1 MPDHGR
7 HPPRIDDEQ
16 DLAAGLAALL
26 VLAPDLGRLA
36 AAGDPLPLRR
46 HPPTFAELAR
56 IVTAQQVSLASAAAI
71 YGRLET
77 LIAPFEAETVLRLAD
92 DDLGQAGLSRA
103 KIASFRTIAE
113 AVAGGLDLAGLV
125 DLPAEEAR
133 GRLVSL
139 RGIGPWTADVFLL
152 FCAGHPDVFPAG
164 DVALQEA
171 LRDAL
176 ALDARPSTREA
187 ERLARR
193 WSPWRGVAARLRWAH
208 YRRLTG
214 RGTGLPV

>member
-1 MPDHGR
+1 MTGEQRIPV
-7 HPPRIDDEQ
+7 RIDDEE
-16 DLAAGLAALL
+16 DLAAGLGQLL
-26 VLAPDLGRLA
+26 AIAPDLGRLA

-46 HPPTFAELAR
+46 HPATFAELAR

-77 LIAPFEAETVLRLAD
+77 LISPFDAPTVLRLSD
-92 DDLGQAGLSRA
+92 DELGQAGLSRA
-103 KIASFRTIAE
+103 KIAAFR
-113 AVAGGLDLAGLV
+113 AVAQAVDDGLDLADLTR
-125 DLPAEEAR
+125 LPAEDAR
-133 GRLVSL
+133 TRLVSL

-152 FCAGHPDVFPAG
+152 FCAGHPDVFPTG

-176 ALDARPSTREA
+176 ALDVRPNPREA

-193 WSPWRGVAARLRWAH
+193 WSPWRGVAARLLWAH

>member
-1 MPDHGR
+1 MTQVPA
-7 HPPRIDDEQ
+7 RIDDEH
-16 DLAAGLAALL
+16 DLAAGLRELL
-26 VLAPDLGRLA
+26 AIAPDLGRLA

-77 LIAPFEAETVLRLAD
+77 LIAPFDAETVLRLSD
-92 DDLGQAGLSRA
+92 DELGQAGLSRA
-103 KIASFRTIAE
+103 KIAAFRAVSEAIAD
-113 AVAGGLDLAGLV
+113 GLDLAGLV
-125 DLPAEEAR
+125 RLPAEDAR
-133 GRLVSL
+133 ARLVSL

-176 ALDARPSTREA
+176 ALDVRPNPREA

-193 WSPWRGVAARLRWAH
+193 WSPWRGVAARLLWAH

>member
-1 MPDHGR
+1 MTGEQRIPS
-7 HPPRIDDEQ
+7 RIDDED
-16 DLAAGLAALL
+16 DLAAGLGQLL
-26 VLAPDLGRLA
+26 AIAPDLGRLA

-46 HPPTFAELAR
+46 HPATFAELAR

-71 YGRLET
+71 YGRLEA
-77 LIAPFEAETVLRLAD
+77 LISPFDAATVLSLSD
-92 DDLGQAGLSRA
+92 DQLGRAGLSRA
-103 KIASFRTIAE
+103 KIAAFRAVAE
-113 AVAGGLDLAGLV
+113 AVADGLDLADLTR
-125 DLPAEEAR
+125 LPAEDAR
-133 GRLVSL
+133 TRLVSL

-176 ALDARPSTREA
+176 ALEARPSPREA

-193 WSPWRGVAARLRWAH
+193 WSPWRGVAARLLWAH

>member
-1 MPDHGR
+1 MTQVPA
-7 HPPRIDDEQ
+7 RIDDDH
-16 DLAAGLAALL
+16 DLAAGLRELL
-26 VLAPDLGRLA
+26 AIAPDLGRLA

-77 LIAPFEAETVLRLAD
+77 LIAPFDAETVLRLSD
-92 DDLGQAGLSRA
+92 DELGQAGLSRA
-103 KIASFRTIAE
+103 KIAAFRAVSEAIAD
-113 AVAGGLDLAGLV
+113 GLDLAGLIR
-125 DLPAEEAR
+125 LPAEDAR
-133 GRLVSL
+133 ARLVSL

-176 ALDARPSTREA
+176 ALDVRPNPREA

-193 WSPWRGVAARLRWAH
+193 WSPWRGVAARLLWAH

>member
-1 MPDHGR
+1 MTGEQRSPV
-7 HPPRIDDEQ
+7 RIDDED
-16 DLAAGLAALL
+16 DLAAGLQALL
-26 VLAPDLGRLA
+26 AIAPDLGRLA

-46 HPPTFAELAR
+46 HPATFAELAR

-71 YGRLET
+71 YGRLEA
-77 LIAPFEAETVLRLAD
+77 LISPFEAETVLHLGD
-92 DDLGQAGLSRA
+92 DALGRAGLSRA
-103 KIASFRTIAE
+103 KIAAFRAVAE
-113 AVAGGLDLAGLV
+113 AVADGLDLADLTR
-125 DLPAEEAR
+125 LPAEDAR
-133 GRLVSL
+133 ARLVTL

-176 ALDARPSTREA
+176 ALDARPTPRET

-193 WSPWRGVAARLRWAH
+193 WSPWRGVAARLLWAH

>member
-1 MPDHGR
+1 MTGEQRIPV
-7 HPPRIDDEQ
+7 RIDDED
-16 DLAAGLAALL
+16 DLAAGLGQLL
-26 VLAPDLGRLA
+26 TIAPDLGRLA

-46 HPPTFAELAR
+46 HPATFAELAR

-71 YGRLET
+71 YGRLEA
-77 LIAPFEAETVLRLAD
+77 LISPFKAKTVLSLSD
-92 DDLGQAGLSRA
+92 DQLGQAGLSRA
-103 KIASFRTIAE
+103 KIAAFRAVAE
-113 AVAGGLDLAGLV
+113 AVADGLDLADLTH
-125 DLPAEEAR
+125 LPAEDAR
-133 GRLVSL
+133 ARLVSL

-176 ALDARPSTREA
+176 SLDVRPNPREA
-187 ERLARR
+187 ERLALR
-193 WSPWRGVAARLRWAH
+193 WSPWRGVAARLLWAH

>member
-1 MPDHGR
+1 MTGEQRSPV
-7 HPPRIDDEQ
+7 RIDDED
-16 DLAAGLAALL
+16 DLAAGLQALL
-26 VLAPDLGRLA
+26 AIAPDLGRLA

-46 HPPTFAELAR
+46 HPATFAELAR

-71 YGRLET
+71 YGRLEA
-77 LIAPFEAETVLRLAD
+77 LISPFEADTVLRLGD
-92 DDLGQAGLSRA
+92 DALGRAGLSRA
-103 KIASFRTIAE
+103 KIAAFRAVAE
-113 AVAGGLDLAGLV
+113 AVADGLDLADLTR
-125 DLPAEEAR
+125 LPAEDAR
-133 GRLVSL
+133 ARLVAL

-176 ALDARPSTREA
+176 ALDARPTPRET

-193 WSPWRGVAARLRWAH
+193 WSPWRGVAARLLWAH

>member
-1 MPDHGR
+1 MTQVPA
-7 HPPRIDDEQ
+7 RIDDEH
-16 DLAAGLAALL
+16 DLAAGLRELL
-26 VLAPDLGRLA
+26 AIAPDLGRLA

-77 LIAPFEAETVLRLAD
+77 LIAPFDAETVLRLSD
-92 DDLGQAGLSRA
+92 DELGQAGLSRA
-103 KIASFRTIAE
+103 KIAAFRAVSEAIAD
-113 AVAGGLDLAGLV
+113 GLDLAGLIR
-125 DLPAEEAR
+125 LPAEDAR
-133 GRLVSL
+133 ARLVSL

-176 ALDARPSTREA
+176 GLDARPGTREA

-193 WSPWRGVAARLRWAH
+193 WSPWRGVAARLLWAH

>member
-1 MPDHGR
+1 MTGEQRIPV
-7 HPPRIDDEQ
+7 RIDDED
-16 DLAAGLAALL
+16 DLAAGLGQLL
-26 VLAPDLGRLA
+26 AIAPDLGRLA

-46 HPPTFAELAR
+46 HPATFAELAR

-77 LIAPFEAETVLRLAD
+77 LISPFDAATVLRLSD
-92 DDLGQAGLSRA
+92 DQLGQAGLSRA
-103 KIASFRTIAE
+103 KIAAFR
-113 AVAGGLDLAGLV
+113 AVAQAVDDGLDLADLTR
-125 DLPAEEAR
+125 LPAEDAR
-133 GRLVSL
+133 TRLVSL

-176 ALDARPSTREA
+176 ALDVRPSPREA

-193 WSPWRGVAARLRWAH
+193 WSPWRGVAARLLWAH

>member
-1 MPDHGR
+1 MRDDKRAPS
-7 HPPRIDDEQ
+7 RIDNEDH
-16 DLAAGLAALL
+16 LAAGLRELL
-26 VLAPDLGRLA
+26 AIAPDLGRLA

-77 LIAPFEAETVLRLAD
+77 LIAPFDAATILRLSD
-92 DDLGQAGLSRA
+92 DQLGQAGLSRA
-103 KIASFRTIAE
+103 KIATFRAIAE
-113 AVAGGLDLAGLV
+113 AVADGLDLAGLV
-125 DLPAEEAR
+125 DLPAEDAR
-133 GRLVSL
+133 ARLVSL

-176 ALDARPSTREA
+176 ALDVRPNPREA

-193 WSPWRGVAARLRWAH
+193 WSPWRGVAARLLWAH